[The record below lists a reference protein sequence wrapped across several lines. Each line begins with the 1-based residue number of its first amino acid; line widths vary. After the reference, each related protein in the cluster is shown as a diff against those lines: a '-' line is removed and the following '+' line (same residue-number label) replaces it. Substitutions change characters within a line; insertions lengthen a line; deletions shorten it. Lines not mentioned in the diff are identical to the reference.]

1 MNKLPELAAE
11 LVARSS
17 TRLLLPEHRQIELY
31 TRKKTLAVSTAE
43 AGLPETARVA
53 AACTACLLLQATFEA
68 DDPAQEGRTTWD
80 IYRALPRA
88 SSGDRAVAEIF
99 RILRIVRKVA
109 LHREGTVVAE
119 GGLLRFFGAIDG
131 TVLALDISP
140 AGLALLESAVTWY
153 LDSFAL
159 PYSAAYVEAMLLRYF
174 ADIVDE
180 VKRFSDEGR
189 SLFQFREP
197 LRLNRH
203 LRLDCDTVR
212 VRIAG
217 DVCQFEIGEAHRDAA
232 RFPIDFF
239 VLIRDV
245 LHIIPVEALTG
256 GAIALAELPRWRAR
270 GIEGNALPA
279 SFRMRFAHEIM
290 PTDVPMT

>member
-1 MNKLPELAAE
+1 MDKLPELAGE

-17 TRLLLPEHRQIELY
+17 TPLSLPEHRQIELY
-31 TRKKTLAVSTAE
+31 TRKKTLSVSAAE
-43 AGLPETARVA
+43 AGLPEAVRVA
-53 AACTACLLLQATFEA
+53 AACTACLLLQASFEA

-131 TVLALDISP
+131 TVLALNISP
-140 AGLALLESAVTWY
+140 AGLALLESAVAYY
-153 LDSFAL
+153 LSSFSQ
-159 PYSAAYVEAMLLRYF
+159 PYSHAYVEAMVLRYY
-174 ADIVDE
+174 ADIVGE
-180 VKRFSDEGR
+180 IKRFSDEGR

-203 LRLDCDTVR
+203 LRLECDTGR
-212 VRIAG
+212 VRII
-217 DVCQFEIGEAHRDAA
+217 DDSCHFDISEASRDAA

-239 VLIRDV
+239 VVIRDV
-245 LHIIPVEALTG
+245 LHIIPVEALSNGTI
-256 GAIALAELPRWRAR
+256 AIADLPRWRAR
-270 GIEGNALPA
+270 GGEGSTLPA

>member
-1 MNKLPELAAE
+1 MSADETRLPEA
-11 LVARSS
+11 
-17 TRLLLPEHRQIELY
+17 
-31 TRKKTLAVSTAE
+31 
-43 AGLPETARVA
+43 ARVA
-53 AACTACLLLQATFEA
+53 AACTACLLLQAAFEA

-131 TVLALDISP
+131 TVLALNISP
-140 AGLALLESAVTWY
+140 AGLALLESVVAYY
-153 LDSFAL
+153 LGSFSQ
-159 PYSAAYVEAMLLRYF
+159 PYSAAYVEAMVLRYY
-174 ADIVDE
+174 ADIVGE
-180 VKRFSDEGR
+180 IKRFSDEGR

-203 LRLDCDTVR
+203 LRLDCDTGR
-212 VRIAG
+212 VRII
-217 DVCQFEIGEAHRDAA
+217 DDSCHFEISEASRDAA

-245 LHIIPVEALTG
+245 LHIIPVEALSNGTI
-256 GAIALAELPRWRAR
+256 AIADLPRWRAR
-270 GIEGNALPA
+270 GTEGSTLPA